1 MMKNP
6 QFQQMFGQNCASAD
20 AWKNFTKDAASKKS
34 DDGTVDAEF
43 C

>member
-1 MMKNP
+1 
-6 QFQQMFGQNCASAD
+6 MFGQNGACTDSC
-20 AWKNFTKDAASKKS
+20 KNFTKDAASKKS